1 VTLRRSSPK
10 KLLPQ
15 VAKLLQ
21 WKYVGSAGLSSVTLQ
36 SFREKKEKKSQRK
49 SKNFDLCFDKVEQSK
64 SKYISQS
71 QRSK

>member
-36 SFREKKEKKSQRK
+36 SFREKKEKKVKENQRILTFALTK
-49 SKNFDLCFDKVEQSK
+49 
-64 SKYISQS
+64 
-71 QRSK
+71 